1 MNKPD
6 RPSLP
11 EDLSYPFSYDGNYPG
26 YPGESRLNISKYR
39 DILQDGW
46 WLIAASLLG
55 FLILAGLYIFVTPK
69 QYTATAT
76 IQVEEQDQSKLELNN
91 QSWQDAQSSLEK
103 LNTVVDK
110 LQSAPLRAWVLSEA
124 GLIPSNLLSSI
135 GAFSN
140 TNNGLVTSVVAPLSG
155 RDSSTIPKASML
167 EGVKLVSA
175 MEKQMTA
182 KLRRNTRLIDLTVT
196 CADPNRAAQLAN
208 LMVAGYLEQ
217 DFKIRST
224 TDRSQSELFQLAKQR
239 LADKLKASE
248 QALQNYREQVGTV
261 ELSASDNGAAS
272 QLVDIATYRHQ
283 LSDMKAQVIQ
293 FKAAYEGS
301 LAMGT
306 NSDGLLAYAQISSDP
321 QVQLLQTAIAQKQA
335 DLVQLKQLYREKNP
349 KYVVAVNTL
358 NELKQ
363 QLQEVVLAIRSRI
376 QESLRLPYVKAQAEV
391 SDLEKELA
399 QAEQK
404 SLELSRKSIQYNLL
418 AREVA
423 SDQALFN
430 SVLEKLKV
438 TAANSQVAPV
448 NISMVSAA
456 MPPTASSTP
465 KVRLSFMA
473 AVILGLGFGL
483 FVVLLRAG
491 LKNNLGSV
499 EEAELFFSVPV
510 LGFQNQLKL
519 ESDNHKKVLFNLK
532 DPHAAEVENFRSIIA
547 NISIKSKSA
556 FPDTPQVVLFS
567 STFPGEGKTFMT
579 ANYASGL
586 ARQGF
591 RTVALD
597 LDLHKPSLD
606 GYFSKVQ
613 TGYITGISN
622 LLLNECTLSEAIQ
635 PHPIIQ
641 NLSWIPSGPLLPA
654 VSEHLAGDRLQQII
668 AELLKKFDRVVID
681 TPPLGLIKDSLYL
694 TKFTQI
700 VIIVTDARRTNRH
713 KSLET
718 IKAFENS
725 QVQLTGVVLN
735 YVPRRKRLA
744 KYYDHYYQQR
754 PS

>member
-1 MNKPD
+1 MNKTD
-6 RPSLP
+6 RPSPP
-11 EDLSYPFSYDGNYPG
+11 ENPSYPFGYDDNYPG

-91 QSWQDAQSSLEK
+91 QSWQDAQSGLEK

-124 GLIPSNLLSSI
+124 GLIPSNLLSNI

-140 TNNGLVTSVVAPLSG
+140 TSNGLVTSVVTPLTGSN
-155 RDSSTIPKASML
+155 SSTTPKANML
-167 EGVKLVSA
+167 EGVKLVSV

-196 CADPNRAAQLAN
+196 CPDPNRAAQLAN

-224 TDRSQSELFQLAKQR
+224 TDRSQSELFKLANQR

-321 QVQLLQTAIAQKQA
+321 QVQLLQTVIAQKQA

-456 MPPTASSTP
+456 MPPTTSSTP

-519 ESDNHKKVLFNLK
+519 ESDNDKKVLFNLK
-532 DPHAAEVENFRSIIA
+532 DTDAAEVENFRSIIA

-567 STFPGEGKTFMT
+567 STFPGEGKTFIS

-606 GYFSKVQ
+606 SYFSKVQ
-613 TGYITGISN
+613 TGYTTGMSN
-622 LLLNECTLSEAIQ
+622 LLLNKCALSEAIQ
-635 PHPIIQ
+635 RHPIIQ
-641 NLSWIPSGPLLPA
+641 NLSWIPSGPRLPA

-744 KYYDHYYQQR
+744 KYYDHYYQQK